1 MRKLFLAAAACALLP
16 AVALAQPENWELVR
30 KKTEAKLAEIAA
42 STRGIVGVAAVDLTS
57 GERFGLN
64 ENLVFPQGSAIKV
77 PILLELY
84 RQAAEGKLKL
94 SDRLRVEK
102 RQQVG
107 GSGIIGQFSDGTSEL
122 SLRDLAVLMIV
133 LSDNTATNMLIERVG
148 LDSVNRTLASLGL
161 ERTRLQRKMM
171 DEAAKGRGEE
181 NLSTPAEA
189 AHLMEILFKCEGL
202 ERASCD
208 DMLSILAIEKP
219 GQIRRGVP
227 ENVPVAFK
235 PGSIPGVTV
244 EWAIVQLKERPYV
257 LVVME
262 NFGLEDEGAQAME
275 KISRLLYDYF
285 WRRSHSTRYGTYVD
299 PALIH

>member
-1 MRKLFLAAAACALLP
+1 MRKLILLAAAFTCLP
-16 AVALAQPENWELVR
+16 TVALAQPDNWELVR

-42 STRGIVGVAAVDLTS
+42 GTRGIVGLAAVDLTS
-57 GERFGLN
+57 GERLGTN

-84 RQAAEGKLKL
+84 RQAAEGKFKL
-94 SDRLRVEK
+94 TDRLGVEK

-107 GSGIIGQFSDGTSEL
+107 GSGVLGQFGDGTSEL

-148 LDSVNRTLASLGL
+148 QENVNRMLASLGL

-189 AHLMEILFKCEGL
+189 ARLMEILFKCEGL
-202 ERASCD
+202 TRAACD
-208 DMLSILAIEKP
+208 DILSILTIEKP
-219 GQIRRGVP
+219 GQIRRGLP
-227 ENVPVAFK
+227 ENLPVAFK
-235 PGSIPGVTV
+235 PGGIPGVTV

-262 NFGLEDEGAQAME
+262 SFGLEGEGAQAME

-285 WRRSHSTRYGTYVD
+285 WRRSHSTRFGTYVD
-299 PALIH
+299 PVLIH